1 MPTGGGKSMCYQ
13 IPAVAKPG
21 IVLVI
26 SPLIALMENQVAA
39 LKMKGIPA
47 EFLSSTQTAQT
58 KEKIHEELNSGKP
71 SIRLLYVTP
80 ELVAIFGFMTK
91 LTKLYNRGLLSL
103 IAIDEAH
110 CISTWGH
117 DFRPS
122 YRKLSSLRR
131 HLPGVPILALTATAV
146 PKVQNDVIESL
157 CLQHPLILRASFN
170 RPNIFYEVRYKDLLA
185 DAYTD
190 LSNLLKS
197 ARNVCSIVYCLE
209 RSICDDLSGY
219 LCKNGISSAAYH
231 AGLNS
236 KLRSAILDDWL
247 SSRVQVIVATVA
259 FGMGIDRKDV
269 RIVCHFNIPKSME
282 GFYQESGR
290 AGRDQLPSRSVLY
303 YGMDDRKRMEFILR
317 NAANKNS
324 ESSSSSNSLSEKS
337 LEAFSQMVEYCEGS
351 GCRRKRILKSFG
363 EEVPASLCQKSCDAC
378 KHPGLVSRKLE
389 ELRHSSN
396 THKRDGFFP
405 IIIKSS
411 KDAFLEGQVQDTE
424 FWNRDDEGSFS
435 GEDISDSDDGVEVI
449 SSLTRS
455 KISTKAGLD
464 EKFEILKHAE
474 EVYYQNKGQRKQE
487 GSLTDKKAISET
499 LKEASKKRLLNAL
512 KQAQERLGDL
522 PLDLEA
528 SAIFLEM
535 DCFKKYEKVGKTF
548 YNSQVA
554 ATVRWLSSSSHE
566 QILDRLNAN
575 STTLVST
582 NCKSVTP
589 PPDPIIL
596 DHVPGEASTG
606 ENQDNIKL
614 KHSNES
620 VEMKAPGEKI
630 ELPQIPSFSEFIN
643 QKRKEGQMGSS
654 GVSSQY
660 PSRGVQKR
668 ILDSQKNGA
677 NNASKRIR

>member
-1 MPTGGGKSMCYQ
+1 
-13 IPAVAKPG
+13 
-21 IVLVI
+21 
-26 SPLIALMENQVAA
+26 
-39 LKMKGIPA
+39 MKGIPA

-58 KEKIHEELNSGKP
+58 KEKIHEDLNSGKP
-71 SIRLLYVTP
+71 SIKLLYVTP
-80 ELVAIFGFMTK
+80 ELVALFGFMTK

-131 HLPGVPILALTATAV
+131 HLPDVPILALTATAV
-146 PKVQNDVIESL
+146 PKVQKDVIESL

-185 DAYTD
+185 DAYRD
-190 LSNLLKS
+190 VSHLLKS
-197 ARNVCSIVYCLE
+197 AGNACSIVYCFE

-236 KLRSAILDDWL
+236 KFRSAVVDDWL
-247 SSRVQVIVATVA
+247 SSRIQVIVATVA
-259 FGMGIDRKDV
+259 FGMGIDKKDV

-317 NAANKNS
+317 NATNKKS
-324 ESSSSSNSLSEKS
+324 GSSPSSNSLPEKS

-351 GCRRKRILKSFG
+351 SCRRKRILDSFG
-363 EEVPASLCQKSCDAC
+363 EEVPASLCRKSCDAC
-378 KHPGLVSRKLE
+378 KHPDLVSKKLE
-389 ELRHSSN
+389 DLRHVSDS
-396 THKRDGFFP
+396 HKKDRFFP

-411 KDAFLEGQVQDTE
+411 KDAFLEGRGQDTE
-424 FWNRDDEGSFS
+424 FWNREDEGSFS
-435 GEDISDSDDGVEVI
+435 SEDISDSDDGAEVI

-455 KISTKAGLD
+455 KISTKAVLD
-464 EKFEILKHAE
+464 EKFEVLQHAE
-474 EVYYQNKGQRKQE
+474 EVYYQNQGQRKQE
-487 GSLTDKKAISET
+487 SSLTDKKAISET
-499 LKEASKKRLLNAL
+499 LREASKKRLFNAL
-512 KQAQERLGDL
+512 TQAQGRLGDL
-522 PLDLEA
+522 SLDFEG

-575 STTLVST
+575 STTPAST
-582 NCKSVTP
+582 NCKADNLPTVTP
-589 PPDPIIL
+589 PPDPIIQ
-596 DHVPGEASTG
+596 DHVPEEASAG
-606 ENQDNIKL
+606 ENQDNINL
-614 KHSNES
+614 EHSNES
-620 VEMKAPGEKI
+620 VDMRAPGEKI
-630 ELPQIPSFSEFIN
+630 ELPQIPSFLEFIN
-643 QKRKEGQMGSS
+643 QKRREGQMGSS
-654 GVSSQY
+654 VVSSQH

-668 ILDSQKNGA
+668 ILDSQKHGA